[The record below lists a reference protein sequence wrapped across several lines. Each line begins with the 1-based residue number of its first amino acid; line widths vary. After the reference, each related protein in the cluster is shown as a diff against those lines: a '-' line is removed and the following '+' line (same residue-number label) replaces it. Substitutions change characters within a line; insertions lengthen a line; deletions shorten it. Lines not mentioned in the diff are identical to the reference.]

1 MATRGK
7 KNATMETELINE
19 AVRPRTLEWQIS
31 TVVKVRVETHNVK
44 TFTLALPNWTA
55 HRAGQHYDVR
65 LTAPDGY
72 QAQRSYS
79 IASSP
84 EQAGQV
90 ELTVERL
97 EEGEVSTYLHDVLI
111 VGDQVELRGPI
122 GGYFVWEASMGGP
135 LLLVA
140 GGSGIVPLMAMLR
153 HRKAAGANVPVRLLY
168 SSRTY
173 DDIIYRSEL
182 ESLHNDRSGL
192 EVIHTLTRAQPLS
205 WKGYGRRI
213 DLPMLEEVTR
223 PFGRQLTAY
232 ICGPTPMVEGVAN
245 GLVSLGIP
253 PDRIRTERFGPTGL
267 T

>member
-1 MATRGK
+1 
-7 KNATMETELINE
+7 METELINQPLP
-19 AVRPRTLEWQIS
+19 ARALEWQIG
-31 TVVKVRVETHNVK
+31 TVVKVRLETQSVK
-44 TFTLALPNWTA
+44 TFTLALPDWVP

-84 EQAGQV
+84 EQRDQI

-97 EEGEVSTYLHDVLI
+97 DDGEVSTYMHDVLI

-140 GGSGIVPLMAMLR
+140 GGSGIVPLMAMLKHR
-153 HRKAAGANVPVRLLY
+153 HAVGSDVPVRLVY

-173 DDIIYRSEL
+173 EDIIYREEIDQLAKDDPS
-182 ESLHNDRSGL
+182 L
-192 EVIHTLTRAQPLS
+192 EVIHTLTRQKPIGWA
-205 WKGYGRRI
+205 GYTRRI
-213 DLPMLEEVTR
+213 DEQMLNDAIR
-223 PFGRQLTAY
+223 PFGKNLIAY
-232 ICGPTPMVEGVAN
+232 ICGPTALVEGVAN
-245 GLVSLGIP
+245 SLVALGIP
-253 PDRIRTERFGPTGL
+253 PGLIRTERFGPTGG
-267 T
+267 